1 MNRKCTLILDTL
13 LDFNLCLVSS
23 PSPLSLVFKNGSFFA
38 SKVNRNAFEASS
50 LALIAGNKEDSVLVI
65 INMQLKFFACNK
77 TIAIAK
83 FTTTFRLKNLEYVE
97 SVGYILLLML
107 SFEVVRLYYQSIS
120 HIPCQRPVH
129 GFGKLITSHHKL

>member
-65 INMQLKFFACNK
+65 INMQQKLRSF
-77 TIAIAK
+77 AIAK
-83 FTTTFRLKNLEYVE
+83 FTTTFRLKNLEYEE

-120 HIPCQRPVH
+120 HNPCQRPVH
-129 GFGKLITSHHKL
+129 GFGKLITSQHKL